1 MEAQQPPTS
10 GGILDKLTPRER
22 QVAVHM
28 AKGLLNKQIGEILGV
43 SNRTV
48 ETHVLHIKLKIG
60 KNITKRRA
68 SIVLSEE
75 LNKEAARII
84 ESAAP
89 RAKTFSADLPAEPG
103 A

>member
-1 MEAQQPPTS
+1 METQQPPTS
-10 GGILDKLTPRER
+10 ERILDKLTPRER

-28 AKGLLNKQIGEILGV
+28 AKGLLNKEIATIIGI

-60 KNITKRRA
+60 KNISKTRA

-75 LNKEAARII
+75 LNREAARII

-89 RAKTFSADLPAEPG
+89 IAKTSSADLNAEPG

>member
-1 MEAQQPPTS
+1 METQQSTADS
-10 GGILDKLTPRER
+10 ILARLTPCER
-22 QVAVHM
+22 QVAVQM
-28 AKGLLNKQIGEILGV
+28 AKGLLNKQIGEILGI

-60 KNITKRRA
+60 KNITKTRA
-68 SIVLSEE
+68 SLVLSDA

-89 RAKTFSADLPAEPG
+89 PALRSIADLPTERG

>member
-1 MEAQQPPTS
+1 METQQSTADS
-10 GGILDKLTPRER
+10 ILDKLTPRER

-60 KNITKRRA
+60 KNITKTRA

-89 RAKTFSADLPAEPG
+89 PALRSAADLLAEPG
-103 A
+103 V